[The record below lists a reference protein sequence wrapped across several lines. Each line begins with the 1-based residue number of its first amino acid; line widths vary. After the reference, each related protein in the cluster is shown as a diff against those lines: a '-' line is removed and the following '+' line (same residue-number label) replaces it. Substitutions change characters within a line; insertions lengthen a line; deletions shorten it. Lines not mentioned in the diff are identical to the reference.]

1 MKLVAKVFIM
11 LNEVLLF
18 IAAILLP
25 LMFLIVAIKDPSAIG
40 METKYQPG
48 LNWGI
53 FIIVLVV
60 WELIVVVSFGVLA
73 IVVENYKNLQIIA
86 DHVAS
91 HDAHSNSLTPP
102 ISKAPSV
109 RVEPSLGKSSEK

>member
-1 MKLVAKVFIM
+1 MKIVAKVFIM

-25 LMFLIVAIKDPSAIG
+25 LISLIVAIKNPSAVG
-40 METKYQPG
+40 MTIDGTGPNPSFFFLG
-48 LNWGI
+48 LG
-53 FIIVLVV
+53 L
-60 WELIVVVSFGVLA
+60 WELLVVVSFGVLA
-73 IVVENYKNLQIIA
+73 ILVENYKNLQIIA

-91 HDAHSNSLTPP
+91 HDAHSNRLTPP

-109 RVEPSLGKSSEK
+109 RVEPSLGKSSEE